1 MTYLKMLDETKSLDT
16 KHCSAGLS
24 PRIISQVSPFL
35 LKNESSFDDDMLHPP
50 GVDSPPSSPQ
60 LSLETL
66 EMRENPIQQRN
77 IYSFHPTRKFCLYV
91 YLSSAIKSV
100 IPSPSIGNHL
110 MQGSFVAP
118 AISVGL
124 FF

>member
-24 PRIISQVSPFL
+24 PRIISQV
-35 LKNESSFDDDMLHPP
+35 SSFDDDMLHPP

-77 IYSFHPTRKFCLYV
+77 IYSFHPTRKFCLYG